1 MLGLAP
7 RAWLYVAIAFALG
20 VGLFLLIWARQ
31 RGSEDFYRPDTSRQG
46 VSGEVFE
53 PLPQPDSGDAGLDE
67 TPTAVD
73 DGEPSARIVETR
85 PAPPPPEPAAPV
97 PPSTPDAAA
106 GRTAALDSP
115 PVPVSS
121 PPPDYPRAALRRRE
135 SGDVLL
141 RVHVGPDGVPR
152 SPLGYGIWADGLGLV
167 LDRLHTELPG
177 TPLLVAEYGIGTDDD
192 AQRAEYLRRGLELT
206 ADAIAQG
213 IDVRGFFHWT
223 GVDNY
228 EWIHG
233 YDVQFGIIDRD
244 RNVRPSAQV
253 LATVARDA

>member
-1 MLGLAP
+1 MSTPAPSSSPPGHGRSVLGLAP

-46 VSGEVFE
+46 ASGEVFE

-152 SPLGYGIWADGLGLV
+152 SVDLV
-167 LDRLHTELPG
+167 SGSGSRYLDR
-177 TPLLVAEYGIGTDDD
+177 AASD
-192 AQRAEYLRRGLELT
+192 A
-206 ADAIAQG
+206 
-213 IDVRGFFHWT
+213 VRKWRFRPAMRDGQP
-223 GVDNY
+223 VSAA
-228 EWIHG
+228 
-233 YDVQFGIIDRD
+233 VQVPISFSPRW
-244 RNVRPSAQV
+244 
-253 LATVARDA
+253 